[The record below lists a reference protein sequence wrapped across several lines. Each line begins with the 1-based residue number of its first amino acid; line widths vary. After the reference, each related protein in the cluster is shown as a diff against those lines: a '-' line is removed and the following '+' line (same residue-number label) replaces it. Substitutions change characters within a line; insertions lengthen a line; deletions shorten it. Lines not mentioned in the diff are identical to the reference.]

1 MRPGTLYVTSI
12 FPKLEGL
19 DSLARRDIDTRP
31 TLVRVVTDLYVQKAA
46 HTPDE
51 ERHYTELTLRLLD
64 AVDARTRAAVA
75 IKLAAYAA
83 APGAVVRR
91 LARDTIEVAEPILS
105 RSSVLTGADL
115 AAIAAA
121 CGPDH
126 AAAIALRGKQM
137 PDARPASTSGAPSTR
152 QQEAE
157 AETAERARTEGDLA
171 TRFFAADS
179 RTRRALLA
187 DLDVAAEPLGLPVGQ
202 RGDLVRRLETAALE
216 RNGAAF
222 ADILALALEISHHQ
236 ARRIVDDAQ
245 GDAVLVA
252 ARALEVPSEVL
263 LRILL
268 FLNPAIGQ
276 SVQRV
281 FDLTGYYERLPRNA
295 ALHMVASL
303 REQAAARPR
312 RHQPVHFDDEAVR
325 GRRGTTL
332 RPGAAPQSRPQVLPG
347 FGERQRTT

>member
-1 MRPGTLYVTSI
+1 MTSI

-46 HTPDE
+46 HTPEE

-64 AVDARTRAAVA
+64 AVDVRTRMTVAA
-75 IKLAAYAA
+75 KLAPYPA
-83 APGAVVRR
+83 APAAVVRR
-91 LARDTIEVAEPILS
+91 LAQDTIEVAAPILS
-105 RSSVLTGADL
+105 RSPVLTAADL

-121 CGPDH
+121 RGADH
-126 AAAIALRGKQM
+126 AAAIALRAKAAPEAQAGEAAVDVD
-137 PDARPASTSGAPSTR
+137 DARSAHEARDSAPAD
-152 QQEAE
+152 
-157 AETAERARTEGDLA
+157 DLA
-171 TRFFAADS
+171 SRFFAADS
-179 RTRRALLA
+179 KTRRALLA

-252 ARALEVPSEVL
+252 ARALEVPSEAL

-281 FDLTGYYERLPRNA
+281 FDLVGYYEKLTSNA

-303 REQAAARPR
+303 RRQSASRQR
-312 RHQPVHFDDEAVR
+312 RHQAVHFDDEAVR
-325 GRRGTTL
+325 GRRGTAL
-332 RPGAAPQSRPQVLPG
+332 RPAAAPQPRPQSLPG
-347 FGERQRTT
+347 VGERQRTT

>member
-1 MRPGTLYVTSI
+1 MTSI

-46 HTPDE
+46 HTPEE

-64 AVDARTRAAVA
+64 AVDVRTRMTVAA
-75 IKLAAYAA
+75 KLARYPA
-83 APGAVVRR
+83 APAAVVRR
-91 LARDTIEVAEPILS
+91 LAQDTIEVAA
-105 RSSVLTGADL
+105 V
-115 AAIAAA
+115 
-121 CGPDH
+121 
-126 AAAIALRGKQM
+126 IALRGEQT
-137 PDARPASTSGAPSTR
+137 PEAQAGEPPADAAPSTP
-152 QQEAE
+152 QSTSADEPFAQTPAE
-157 AETAERARTEGDLA
+157 VDLA
-171 TRFFAADS
+171 SRFFAADS
-179 RTRRALLA
+179 KARRALLA

-202 RGDLVRRLETAALE
+202 RGDLVGRLETAALE

-252 ARALEVPSEVL
+252 ARALEVPSETL

-281 FDLTGYYERLPRNA
+281 FDLVGYYEKLTSNA
-295 ALHMVASL
+295 ALHVVASL
-303 REQAAARPR
+303 RRQSASRPR
-312 RHQPVHFDDEAVR
+312 RHQAVHFDDEAVR
-325 GRRGTTL
+325 GRRGTGL
-332 RPGAAPQSRPQVLPG
+332 RPAAAPQPRPQGLPG
-347 FGERQRTT
+347 VGERQRTT